1 MLIIFIAPA
10 FIVLFVFIIYP
21 VFETIRLSFYDKI
34 GREFLGWSNYAWA
47 IKDPDFR
54 RSILNN
60 FGWLLIVPTLS
71 TFFGL
76 VIANLADRI
85 WWGTIAK
92 SIIFMPMAI
101 SFVGAGVIWKFI
113 YDYRGPEQEQIGL
126 LNAIVVAFG
135 FEPQAWLTIPIWNNL
150 FLMAIMIWIQTG
162 LALVIFSAA
171 LRSIPS
177 ETLDAARIDG
187 ASELKIFWS
196 IIIPYLQQT
205 ILVIWTIITILVL
218 KVFDIIYA
226 MTNGQWQTEVLAN
239 LMYDWMFRGGGDSGR
254 GSVLAFCIM
263 IGVIPILGMEL
274 ISAQKRAENMIKK
287 LSISSIFAQLLLLI
301 FVFVWI
307 APTFGLFISS
317 LRDKDVLAISGWWT
331 SFTTT
336 DVNEIYRTKGME
348 AQIEEDG
355 YFIIKDKVFEEGSG
369 KIISRFGITSKNID
383 EFEVGEIAVF
393 KDGSEISIDEDRK
406 LLLEI
411 KRKIY

>member
-1 MLIIFIAPA
+1 MNIISLISTVLAGIFFFIIYFRLFNFILDYIIKYKIISHRYENSIRSIIFIAPA
-10 FIVLFVFIIYP
+10 FLVLFTFILFP
-21 VFETIRLSFYDKI
+21 VFETIRLSFYDKF
-34 GREFLGWSNYAWA
+34 GREFIGFDNYLWA
-47 IKDPDFR
+47 IKDNEFR

-60 FGWLLIVPTLS
+60 LGWLLIVPTLS

-113 YDYRGPEQEQIGL
+113 YDYRGVDDQQIGL
-126 LNAIVVAFG
+126 LNAIVVSFG
-135 FEPQAWLTIPIWNNL
+135 LEPQAWLTIPIWNNL

-171 LRSIPS
+171 LRGIPK
-177 ETLDAARIDG
+177 ETLEAARIDG
-187 ASELKIFWS
+187 ASEFRIFWS
-196 IIIPYLQQT
+196 IIIPFLEQT

-263 IGVIPILGMEL
+263 IGVIPILAWNL
-274 ISAQKRAENMIKK
+274 YRH
-287 LSISSIFAQLLLLI
+287 
-301 FVFVWI
+301 
-307 APTFGLFISS
+307 
-317 LRDKDVLAISGWWT
+317 R
-331 SFTTT
+331 
-336 DVNEIYRTKGME
+336 NEQST
-348 AQIEEDG
+348 
-355 YFIIKDKVFEEGSG
+355 
-369 KIISRFGITSKNID
+369 
-383 EFEVGEIAVF
+383 
-393 KDGSEISIDEDRK
+393 
-406 LLLEI
+406 
-411 KRKIY
+411 

>member
-1 MLIIFIAPA
+1 MFSLALTVLIGILFFVMFFHLSNFLLDFYQIKKSKTLTYENSIRAVIFIAPA
-10 FIVLFVFIIYP
+10 FIVLFVFIIFP
-21 VFETIRLSFYDKI
+21 VFETIRLSFFDKRGEVFVGI
-34 GREFLGWSNYAWA
+34 YNFAWA

-76 VIANLADRI
+76 VIANLADRV

-113 YDYRGPEQEQIGL
+113 YDYRGPGDEQIGL
-126 LNAIVVAFG
+126 LNAITVAFG
-135 FEPQAWLTIPIWNNL
+135 FEPQAWLTIPLWNNL
-150 FLMAIMIWIQTG
+150 FLMAIMVWIQTG

-171 LRSIPS
+171 LRSIPN

-254 GSVLAFCIM
+254 GSVLAICIM
-263 IGVIPILGMEL
+263 IGVIPILGWNLYQHRKE
-274 ISAQKRAENMIKK
+274 QK
-287 LSISSIFAQLLLLI
+287 L
-301 FVFVWI
+301 
-307 APTFGLFISS
+307 
-317 LRDKDVLAISGWWT
+317 
-331 SFTTT
+331 
-336 DVNEIYRTKGME
+336 
-348 AQIEEDG
+348 
-355 YFIIKDKVFEEGSG
+355 
-369 KIISRFGITSKNID
+369 
-383 EFEVGEIAVF
+383 
-393 KDGSEISIDEDRK
+393 
-406 LLLEI
+406 
-411 KRKIY
+411 